1 MNSKINILLLCA
13 LLTINAEAGLFPLF
27 RRNRDSSSSN
37 NMRGGGGDT
46 PDQGETQDNES
57 VFENF
62 DDSNQSRS
70 NRGDDDFN
78 GRPQSQRGQ
87 GGRPPRQGRNGTSDD
102 DFDGDADC
110 DEEEDGPCGR
120 RPHHGGPGHH
130 GPPHHYG
137 NATTIENDCPM
148 MLDDPVCTYD
158 KRSNE
163 TGVWVCREEFDHETG
178 DVVGSFSYCASPEF
192 RLDTDTCG
200 CCGDECPL
208 PCSCGCELDDDDGAV
223 DSDGVLVLVMDKY
236 DDEEEVEEVCMDPE
250 RAYHKIS
257 KSTRYSCAV
266 C

>member
-1 MNSKINILLLCA
+1 MVSKINILLLYCA
-13 LLTINAEAGLFPLF
+13 LLANNAEARLFPLF
-27 RRNRDSSSSN
+27 RRNSGSSSSSN
-37 NMRGGGGDT
+37 VRSGGGET
-46 PDQGETQDNES
+46 TDQGETQDNES
-57 VFENF
+57 
-62 DDSNQSRS
+62 
-70 NRGDDDFN
+70 G
-78 GRPQSQRGQ
+78 P
-87 GGRPPRQGRNGTSDD
+87 RPPRQGRNGTSPDGE
-102 DFDGDADC
+102 FEDGDGDC

-120 RPHHGGPGHH
+120 PPHHGGGPGPH
-130 GPPHHYG
+130 GPPPHHHG
-137 NATTIENDCPM
+137 NATTIENDCPV

-208 PCSCGCELDDDDGAV
+208 PCTCSCDLDDDAGAV

-236 DDEEEVEEVCMDPE
+236 DDDEEVEEVCMDPE
-250 RAYHKIS
+250 RANHKIS
-257 KSTRYSCAV
+257 KSPHYSCAV